1 MRSYGRG
8 YAAGRRL
15 HSGVRTHPWLSS
27 DLNSTQ
33 MEGDVQLGVT
43 VGTEQSL
50 SPTLGV
56 FSSICQRR
64 SARPVQRL
72 GRRSPLRISGAA
84 RKLRGTLRPITV
96 LPESARPIRP
106 QGRGMSPEVV
116 LYTRPRC
123 PYSFRLRRKL
133 RRRGLPFREVNIW
146 QDASAAAAVRA
157 VAGGD
162 ETVPTVQVGDR
173 WLVNPTVEE
182 VCAAAG
188 YDLRSHR

>member
-1 MRSYGRG
+1 M
-8 YAAGRRL
+8 
-15 HSGVRTHPWLSS
+15 P
-27 DLNSTQ
+27 
-33 MEGDVQLGVT
+33 
-43 VGTEQSL
+43 
-50 SPTLGV
+50 
-56 FSSICQRR
+56 
-64 SARPVQRL
+64 
-72 GRRSPLRISGAA
+72 
-84 RKLRGTLRPITV
+84 
-96 LPESARPIRP
+96 
-106 QGRGMSPEVV
+106 PEVV

-133 RRRGLPFREVNIW
+133 RRRSLPFREVNIW

-188 YDLRSHR
+188 YDLRGHR